1 MFLSLCS
8 FRVQHQEATSSTEES
23 VMKNAEGPNGPE
35 RSNRTKRRRLIR
47 LLVGIPLLLVLV
59 ALVVFALIP
68 PLIVSDMVNQHV
80 AFAETWT
87 AEEYDLNAERLVL
100 TTEDGLNVVAYEV
113 YIEDPHAVVIYL
125 SGIHNPSV
133 TAFFGHARMLHD
145 RGYAAI
151 LLEMRAHGES
161 EGDVIALGFE
171 EYLDVQAVVDYIKN
185 DGRYEDTPIVVH
197 GLSMGGAVAINAV
210 GQIPEI
216 DGLISMSAYS
226 SWADVFVDNMGLP
239 EPFASL
245 QRPFVRLYTSLK
257 YGVDN
262 RHLTPRDQIRNLG
275 DRPAFVIHSREDSQV
290 PFANFVRI
298 VEEAPRHIETWV
310 REGDLHFIV
319 QEGLFLT
326 PEQDTEYA
334 TQIIGFLG
342 RHFGP

>member
-1 MFLSLCS
+1 MN
-8 FRVQHQEATSSTEES
+8 TPSSH
-23 VMKNAEGPNGPE
+23 PDE
-35 RSNRTKRRRLIR
+35 RKSRRARERKTRILI
-47 LLVGIPLLLVLV
+47 GIPIALVLL
-59 ALVVFALIP
+59 ALAIFALIP
-68 PLIVSDMVNQHV
+68 PLIISGFVNQHV
-80 AFAETWT
+80 TFRETWT
-87 AEEYDLNAERLVL
+87 ADEYNLDSERLKL
-100 TTEDGLNVVAYEV
+100 TTEDGINIVAYEV
-113 YIEDPHAVVIYL
+113 FAHDPKAVVIFL

-145 RGYAAI
+145 QGYAAI

-171 EYLDVQAVVDYIKN
+171 EYLDVQAVVDYIKG
-185 DGRYEDTPIVVH
+185 DGKYENTPIVVH

-298 VEEAPRHIETWV
+298 VEEAPRHVETWV